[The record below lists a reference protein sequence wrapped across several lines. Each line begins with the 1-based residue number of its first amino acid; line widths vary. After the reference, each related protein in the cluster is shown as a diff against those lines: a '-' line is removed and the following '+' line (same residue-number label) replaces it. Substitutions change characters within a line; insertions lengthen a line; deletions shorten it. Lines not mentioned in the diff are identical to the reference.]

1 MGFKAKP
8 WRREVDCLHGPR
20 TKLARGTETRPKK
33 ILEAGQQGWILG
45 MKHPD
50 LQVELQALQL
60 QLGLGLRQ
68 SREREISPVLL
79 SDLTEEQC

>member
-1 MGFKAKP
+1 
-8 WRREVDCLHGPR
+8 
-20 TKLARGTETRPKK
+20 
-33 ILEAGQQGWILG
+33 

-68 SREREISPVLL
+68 SGEREISPVLL
-79 SDLTEEQC
+79 SDLTEEQR

>member
-1 MGFKAKP
+1 
-8 WRREVDCLHGPR
+8 
-20 TKLARGTETRPKK
+20 
-33 ILEAGQQGWILG
+33 